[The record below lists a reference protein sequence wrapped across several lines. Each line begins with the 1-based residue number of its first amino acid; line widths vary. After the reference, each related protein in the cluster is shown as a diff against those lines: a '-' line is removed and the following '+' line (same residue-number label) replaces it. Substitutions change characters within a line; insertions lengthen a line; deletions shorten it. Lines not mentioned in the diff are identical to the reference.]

1 MTRITQQKQKFKA
14 LGIILKS
21 ESQIRTDSVA
31 GTDGFTTLLDY
42 IMIILKSSNLTNRL
56 NVITEYAIPGE
67 HDKVITSLRT
77 AQAKE

>member
-1 MTRITQQKQKFKA
+1 